1 MRRSLRLRLLV
12 VGAFAIIATLGGA
25 ALGLALLF
33 ERHVE
38 RVAVSDLEARALTL
52 AGIVEHDANG
62 VPRLAA
68 PPADRLYRQP
78 FSGHYW
84 QVALGDQVER
94 SRSLWDHTLP
104 MDRPAPPPGRSAVL
118 SLPGPMGERLLVVE
132 QALLVGRDPEPLVL
146 RIIVAADRAELT
158 AARQDFLDD
167 LMPYLAFLALLL
179 MTASWLQVRIGLA
192 PLAQVA
198 DRVQALSQG
207 RRSRIGTDLPDEM
220 LPLSHQ
226 LDALLDAR
234 DAELLR
240 ARHRAGDL
248 AHGFKTPL
256 QALLG
261 DARALRQRGETDIA
275 DSIEMV
281 IASMRRLVD
290 RELARARIQ
299 SDRRAAKA
307 DPAAITTRLVQVL
320 RRTPKGS
327 DLDWHLQAPL
337 TGPQARIDPDDLT
350 EALGA
355 LLENAMQHAVATV
368 TVTVTAA
375 SDRVVISICDD
386 GPGVPD
392 EALARLSQRGLRL
405 DESGEGQG
413 IGLAIVSDI
422 AEAADGRLSFRNAD
436 PGLCIELTLAAAPPP
451 KQAAVQ
457 GNVRPRR
464 RSRAGPP
471 DR

>member
-12 VGAFAIIATLGGA
+12 VGAFAIAVTLGAA

-52 AGIVEHDANG
+52 AGIVEHDADG

-68 PPADRLYRQP
+68 APHDRLYQQP

-84 QVALGDQVER
+84 QVILGDQMQR
-94 SRSLWDHTLP
+94 SRSLWDYTLP
-104 MDRPAPPPGRSAVL
+104 MDRPAPAPGRSDVL
-118 SLPGPMGERLLVVE
+118 TLPGPRDERLLAVE
-132 QALLVGRDPEPLVL
+132 QGLLVGRGDDALTL
-146 RIIVAADRAELT
+146 RIIVASDRAVLT
-158 AARQDFLDD
+158 AARQGFLGE
-167 LMPYLAFLALLL
+167 LLPYLAFLALLL
-179 MTASWLQVRIGLA
+179 MAGSWLQIRIGLS

-198 DRVQALSQG
+198 DRVQALTQG
-207 RRSRIGTDLPDEM
+207 RRSRIGTDLPNEM
-220 LPLSHQ
+220 LPLSRQ

-234 DAELLR
+234 DTELLR

-261 DARALRQRGETDIA
+261 DAGTLRDRGQPDIA
-275 DSIEMV
+275 GSIETV
-281 IASMRRLVD
+281 VTAMRRLVD

-299 SDRRAAKA
+299 SDRHAAEA
-307 DPAAITTRLVQVL
+307 DPAVVLTRLIAVL
-320 RRTPKGS
+320 RRTPKGAGI
-327 DLDWHLQAPL
+327 DWQTRFAQPAPR
-337 TGPQARIDPDDLT
+337 ARIDPDDLT

-355 LLENAMQHAVATV
+355 LLENAMQHAD
-368 TVTVTAA
+368 A
-375 SDRVVISICDD
+375 SVEAVVNRQGDRVTIAICDD

-392 EALARLSQRGLRL
+392 SALARLPQRGMRL

-422 AEAADGRLSFRNAD
+422 AEAAGGWLSLTNTR
-436 PGLCIELTLAAAPPP
+436 PGLCVELSLAVAPPS
-451 KQAAVQ
+451 Q
-457 GNVRPRR
+457 
-464 RSRAGPP
+464 
-471 DR
+471 